1 MSQKFSLF
9 LCSVCVI
16 SLSDLQRAL
25 VESYILILMTT
36 INIKANNIGMLKM
49 KALVLSGG
57 KGTRLRP
64 LTFTCAKQLIPVA
77 NKPILGYVLD
87 QVAETGINDV
97 GIITAPETSDYVKE
111 YVKDGSEWNFNT
123 VYIAQEP
130 LGLAHAV
137 KTAQT
142 FLADDSFVMCLG
154 DNVTGQGIN
163 TFVQK
168 FQKENL
174 DALIILK
181 EVDDP
186 SSFGIAQLDQK
197 GNIIKLVE
205 KPKTPI
211 GNLAII
217 GTYLFSSKIHQAI
230 KRIKPSWRGELEITD
245 AIQEM
250 MNLGFKVKAE
260 ILNSW
265 WLDTGKKDDILS
277 ANAKILDEYIQ
288 RDIRGTVTNSTID
301 GRVKVD
307 TDAAILNSTIRGPCI
322 VGKNA
327 LIENSFIGPYTSI
340 GDNSKIFTS
349 TVQYCVLLE
358 NVTIKDVERLEDS
371 LVGKNAKVTRNQQH
385 RIIKLHVGDYS
396 EVEV

>member
-1 MSQKFSLF
+1 
-9 LCSVCVI
+9 
-16 SLSDLQRAL
+16 
-25 VESYILILMTT
+25 
-36 INIKANNIGMLKM
+36 M

-87 QVAETGINDV
+87 QVAATSIKKV
-97 GIITAPETSDYVKE
+97 GIITAPETGQFVKDYV
-111 YVKDGSEWNFNT
+111 DGGSNWNLDVT
-123 VYIAQEP
+123 YIPQEP

-137 KTAQT
+137 KTAKR
-142 FLADDSFVMCLG
+142 FLGQDSFVMCLG
-154 DNVTGQGIN
+154 DNVTGQSLN
-163 TFVQK
+163 SFVKK
-168 FQKENL
+168 FKSGHL

-181 EVDDP
+181 EVENP
-186 SSFGIAQLDQK
+186 SSFGIAQLDEK

-205 KPKTPI
+205 KPKTPM

-217 GTYLFSSKIHQAI
+217 GTYLFSNKVHQAI
-230 KRIKPSWRGELEITD
+230 ERIKPSWRGELEITD

-250 MNLGFKVKAE
+250 INMGFSVKAE

-288 RDIRGTVTNSTID
+288 RDVKGTVTNSTID
-301 GRVKVD
+301 GRVKVEPE
-307 TDAAILNSTIRGPCI
+307 AKIVNSIVRGPCAI
-322 VGKNA
+322 GKNV
-327 LIENSFIGPYTSI
+327 LIENSFIGPYTSV
-340 GDNSKIFTS
+340 GDGSIIFNSNLE
-349 TVQYCVLLE
+349 YCVIQE

-371 LVGKNAKVTRNQQH
+371 LIGKNAKVTRNQ
-385 RIIKLHVGDYS
+385 RNRTIKLHVGDYS